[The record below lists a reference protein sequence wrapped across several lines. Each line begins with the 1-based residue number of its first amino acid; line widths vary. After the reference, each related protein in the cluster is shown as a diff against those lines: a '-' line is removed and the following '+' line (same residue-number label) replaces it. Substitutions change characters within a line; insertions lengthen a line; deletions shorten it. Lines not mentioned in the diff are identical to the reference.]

1 MQYTKKNTEPSA
13 LPRGDFFVPK
23 IKQKGGVT
31 LGTEGQ
37 KAETNG
43 SKTA

>member
-1 MQYTKKNTEPSA
+1 MKIFNDKEIYTNG
-13 LPRGDFFVPK
+13 GD
-23 IKQKGGVT
+23 T

>member
-1 MQYTKKNTEPSA
+1 MKIFNDKKFIRMEVIRLA
-13 LPRGDFFVPK
+13 QRA
-23 IKQKGGVT
+23 
-31 LGTEGQ
+31 

>member
-1 MQYTKKNTEPSA
+1 MKIFNGKKFIRMEV
-13 LPRGDFFVPK
+13 D
-23 IKQKGGVT
+23 T

-43 SKTA
+43 GKTA

>member
-1 MQYTKKNTEPSA
+1 MKIFNDKKFLMLRIYTNG
-13 LPRGDFFVPK
+13 GD
-23 IKQKGGVT
+23 T

>member
-1 MQYTKKNTEPSA
+1 MKIFNGKKFYTNG
-13 LPRGDFFVPK
+13 GD
-23 IKQKGGVT
+23 T

-43 SKTA
+43 GKTA

>member
-13 LPRGDFFVPK
+13 LPRGDFFVPE
-23 IKQKGGVT
+23 IKRIGGDT